1 MISVK
6 RAYHV
11 GANAVRCSGCGGAK
25 TAVSRLN
32 CTGMHFVSRL
42 FTASAQFSVS
52 LACIVEVLSLD
63 RPGTTFRRAMRL
75 KDSDKNAILQ
85 QTSRFAPDGEAYLFG
100 SRTNSAARGGDID
113 LLLLTETKLPLRLI
127 REMRRA
133 ILSKIGEQKLDI
145 VNFSKQ
151 EQHPFKEIAMERA
164 LKL

>member
-1 MISVK
+1 
-6 RAYHV
+6 
-11 GANAVRCSGCGGAK
+11 
-25 TAVSRLN
+25 
-32 CTGMHFVSRL
+32 
-42 FTASAQFSVS
+42 
-52 LACIVEVLSLD
+52 
-63 RPGTTFRRAMRL
+63 MRL
-75 KDSDKNAILQ
+75 KDSDKNVILQ
-85 QTSRFAPDGEAYLFG
+85 QTSHFAPDGETYLFG
-100 SRTNSAARGGDID
+100 SRTDSAARGGDID